1 MCAHR
6 SCEFA
11 LAVNLLDFGL
21 IGFRHDGEIESGED
35 CVVVSATSRRQ
46 KKDGSGTTP
55 AVTGTTPSHVDNA
68 KEVLR
73 FPSPDAPHGTLTRES
88 ESSAV
93 GQESQSGVQTEPV
106 DKLGTLTSGGLKRK
120 RSVSDFTAEAANEA
134 GQTYSTAGRSSTQSH
149 LFSPL
154 LATSSNPGR
163 RSSMDTIR
171 FASNPNPGM
180 NIDAHKQNSTT
191 LWVSLPSSS
200 DVVPLKLRSC
210 NTMSSL
216 FNFVLT
222 ICGLA
227 EQQDKVLGLRITP
240 GCARNVGG
248 NDSMMLKREFE
259 DSFEVFLDIVDAAP
273 CWEKEG
279 GRYYVAIEVV
289 MS

>member
-11 LAVNLLDFGL
+11 LAVNLLDFDL

-35 CVVVSATSRRQ
+35 DCVVVSATSRRQ
-46 KKDGSGTTP
+46 KKDFSGTTP

-68 KEVLR
+68 KEILR
-73 FPSPDAPHGTLTRES
+73 SPSLDAPLRNPTRES

-93 GQESQSGVQTEPV
+93 RQESPSSVQTKLL
-106 DKLGTLTSGGLKRK
+106 DKPGTPTARGLKRK
-120 RSVSDFTAEAANEA
+120 SSVFDLSAEAANEA
-134 GQTYSTAGRSSTQSH
+134 GQTYSTAGRSSAQSH
-149 LFSPL
+149 LFSTL
-154 LATSSNPGR
+154 MATSSNPSR
-163 RSSMDTIR
+163 QASMDTIR
-171 FASNPNPGM
+171 FASHPGM

-191 LWVSLPSSS
+191 LWVSLLSSS

-216 FNFVLT
+216 FDSVLT
-222 ICGLA
+222 ICGLY

-240 GCARNVGG
+240 GCIRNVGG

-273 CWEKEG
+273 CWETEG